1 MSTPT
6 PTGAD
11 PVRAVF
17 RTALRDL
24 LVLDAALAVVG
35 IATGWLV
42 AGYPGL
48 WGAVLGAGLILV
60 FSGTTVVSM
69 LKTATASAT
78 TTMVVVLGSWLA
90 KMLVLLVALIA
101 LRGLDF
107 YDKRVLGAVLVVG
120 VSGAALV
127 DYRAVVRGRVPNVT
141 PGPGSGPPGP

>member
-1 MSTPT
+1 MTTPT
-6 PTGAD
+6 PGED

-24 LVLDAALAVVG
+24 LVFDAALAVLGV
-35 IATGWLV
+35 ATGWLV
-42 AGYPGL
+42 AGESGL

-78 TTMVVVLGSWLA
+78 TTAAVVLGSWLA
-90 KMLVLLVALIA
+90 KMLVLLVALVV
-101 LRGLDF
+101 LRQYDF
-107 YDKRVLGAVLVVG
+107 YDNRVLGAVLAVG
-120 VSGAALV
+120 VIGAALV

-141 PGPGSGPPGP
+141 PGPSRPLQGP